1 MTDTLEPISQGPARG
16 YSWAP
21 FVAANFVAKKH
32 GAYSPRTITPLAA
45 EIANAVCEARPDL
58 QKPEMQPAVLAYART
73 EAQLEVLTAYVDL
86 HGAIDEKTGEPSG
99 AEKYR
104 LRIDTQAANHRSRLG
119 LDPLSAAK
127 LGKDIASTKLDITT
141 MFTQLQA
148 ELDKANGTTP

>member
-21 FVAANFVAKKH
+21 FVAENFAAKKH
-32 GAYSPRTITPLAA
+32 GAYSSRVITPLTA
-45 EIANAVCEARPDL
+45 EIANAVCAARPDL

-73 EAQLEVLTAYVDL
+73 EAQLEVLTAFVDAN
-86 HGAIDEKTGEPSG
+86 GSIDENTGEPTS

-127 LGKDIASTKLDITT
+127 LGKDIASTKLDITM
-141 MFTQLQA
+141 MFAQLQA
-148 ELDKANGTTP
+148 ELDTANGPTP